1 MGRGARAS
9 RSRDDVPTGR
19 RVTIEAVVS
28 VTLLLAAVVVVGV
41 LAVLKQMRDGN
52 DFPIYWQAARDFLAG
67 RGLYDVRSG
76 LHGYVYLPWF
86 ALLLAPLA
94 PLPLPVAA
102 GMWYVLNLGFLWF
115 AARAVV
121 DTLRA
126 AGIAPRAR
134 VLFLAALPLSG
145 LAHDN
150 LVLGQA
156 NLLLL
161 LLIALAARAAIRA
174 RPEHIPGALLA
185 FATALKMPAAM
196 LLGPLALRGRLRTLV
211 AFAVA
216 VALALALPFARTGI
230 VEGAR
235 LLDDWRAK
243 VVAPAAAGT
252 LLGSRVIDQ
261 SPHAG
266 LRRLLVHAP
275 AYGDTYINLRSLS
288 SEAFANVSRMVAAGL
303 VVAYAL
309 VWLLAPA
316 RGTPRALLLDLAL
329 ACCAMVQVTGFNLK
343 AQFVVLLLP
352 AWTAACIAWAL
363 AARLQRGLLVAAGAL
378 FLLSQPGIV
387 GRAASNWLLAWSAM
401 GVGTLLLAVVV
412 ALQRFAVKPA
422 TPSPSDARTAARA
435 RGTAQ

>member
-1 MGRGARAS
+1 VPPRAKASGS
-9 RSRDDVPTGR
+9 RAAVPGGR
-19 RVTIEAVVS
+19 RAQVEAIVS
-28 VTLLLAAVVVVGV
+28 VTLLLAAIAVVGV
-41 LAVLKQMRDGN
+41 LAVMKQMRDGN
-52 DFPIYWQAARDFLAG
+52 DFPIYWQAARDFVAG

-121 DTLRA
+121 DTLRDI
-126 AGIAPRAR
+126 GIAPRAR
-134 VLFLAALPLSG
+134 VLFLAALPLAG

-156 NLLLL
+156 NLFLL
-161 LLIALAARAAIRA
+161 LLIALVAQAAVRGRA
-174 RPEHIPGALLA
+174 EHVPGTLLA
-185 FATALKMPAAM
+185 FAAALKMPAAM
-196 LLGPLALRGRLRTLV
+196 LLGPLALRGRARTLV

-216 VALALALPFARTGI
+216 VVLALALPFARTGV

-275 AYGDTYINLRSLS
+275 AYGDTWINVRSLS
-288 SEAFANVSRMVAAGL
+288 PEEFANVSRMVAAGL
-303 VVAYAL
+303 VIAYAL

-352 AWTAACIAWAL
+352 AWAAASIAWAL
-363 AARLQRGLLVAAGAL
+363 GSRVQRALLFAAGAL

-387 GRAASNWLLAWSAM
+387 GRGASNWLLAWSAM
-401 GVGTLLLAVVV
+401 GIGTLLLAVVCAV
-412 ALQRFAVKPA
+412 QRFAVKPA

-435 RGTAQ
+435 TGRAA

>member
-1 MGRGARAS
+1 MGRAS
-9 RSRDDVPTGR
+9 RSRADVPTGR
-19 RVTIEAVVS
+19 RATVEAVVS

-156 NLLLL
+156 NLFLLL
-161 LLIALAARAAIRA
+161 LTALAARAAIRA
-174 RPEHIPGALLA
+174 RPEHTPGALLA
-185 FATALKMPAAM
+185 FAAALKMPAAM
-196 LLGPLALRGRLRTLV
+196 LLGPLALRGRLRTLA

-288 SEAFANVSRMVAAGL
+288 SEEFANVSRMVAAGL

-363 AARLQRGLLVAAGAL
+363 AARVQRALLVAAGAL
-378 FLLSQPGIV
+378 FLLSQPGLV
-387 GRAASNWLLAWSAM
+387 GRAASNWLLAYSSMA
-401 GVGTLLLAVVV
+401 VGTLLLAA
-412 ALQRFAVKPA
+412 ALVLLRFGGGA
-422 TPSPSDARTAARA
+422 TPSPSAVRA
-435 RGTAQ
+435 SAPGTGTVP